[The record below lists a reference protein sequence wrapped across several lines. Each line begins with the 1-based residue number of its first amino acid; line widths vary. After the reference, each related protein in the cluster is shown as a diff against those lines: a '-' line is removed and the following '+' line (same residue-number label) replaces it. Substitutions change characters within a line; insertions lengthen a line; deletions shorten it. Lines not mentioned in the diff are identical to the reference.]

1 MSWSVEAEQHRHPY
15 ELLGDVIL
23 GLNDGI
29 VTTLVFAL
37 SVAGAAASNQTV
49 VIAGLAEMLAGGVS
63 MFLGGFLAG
72 QSEKEAV
79 EHQISVERHEIES
92 EPEEEREELRQIYRE
107 KGFTEGQTTSIVEH
121 LTSDTERWL
130 NSMVRDELMIR
141 PGHFVNP
148 WRRGAAIGLSFAAG
162 ALVPISPF
170 LLHMSRAAL
179 ISVALSLLLLLGTGA
194 ARSRFSHSSWMR
206 SGAQMVLVGMIG
218 TLAGLAIGRLLSS
231 GI

>member
-1 MSWSVEAEQHRHPY
+1 MSWSLESEQHRHPY
-15 ELLGDVIL
+15 PFLGDVIL

-37 SVAGAAASNQTV
+37 GVSGAAGSNHAV

-107 KGFTEGQTTSIVEH
+107 KGFTEGQTASIVEH
-121 LTSDTERWL
+121 LTSDAERWL

-141 PGHFVNP
+141 PGDFVSP
-148 WRRGAAIGLSFAAG
+148 LRRGAALGLSFAAG
-162 ALVPISPF
+162 ALVPIASF
-170 LLHMSRAAL
+170 LLHVGDAPIA
-179 ISVALSLLLLLGTGA
+179 SVVLSLLILFGTGA

-206 SGAQMVLVGMIG
+206 SGGQLVLIGMIG

>member
-1 MSWSVEAEQHRHPY
+1 MSRSVEAEQHRHPY

-37 SVAGAAASNQTV
+37 SVSGAAASNQAV

-79 EHQISVERHEIES
+79 EHQISVERHEIEA

-148 WRRGAAIGLSFAAG
+148 WRRGTALGFSFAAG

-179 ISVALSLLLLLGTGA
+179 VSVVLSLLLLFGTGA
-194 ARSRFSHSSWMR
+194 ARSRFSHSSWVR
-206 SGAQMVLVGMIG
+206 SGAQMVLVGVIG
-218 TLAGLAIGRLLSS
+218 TIAGLGIGRLLSS
-231 GI
+231 GL